1 MNNPLENILRD
12 QKQKQR
18 TFGIT
23 ENLLEKPVPR
33 FYGAGDHKVQLA
45 YITPDEAKLLA
56 DLDLHNSNPPN
67 PGPEGIPNFNDPG
80 TGMSGSQMSAAE
92 RGDVKGSGMSK
103 SEVAG
108 IQAGFN
114 AAAAGQQASQNF
126 MNNQNQ
132 NQNQNQNTTT
142 TPTTPQD
149 DKQYTHNFLD
159 ALFNKDLSFKFDPK
173 MDYVNRVY
181 GGLNDVQ
188 KNRILN
194 RIDPTGNLFGG
205 DFDAFS
211 SMAANDLYSK
221 DNFSF
226 KGLYD
231 NVKDYFTGIPDAIA
245 NYKPQM
251 PTQEGLVDLAKNVGY
266 QGFFNPAMAVIT
278 GSPFSLFGSIVLGKG
293 PYNLTKEGT
302 YDPSLGDIANLT
314 NAPANYVDA
323 ISNYQGGLTPE
334 QMAQVA
340 SGMAAKAEEKA
351 NTKSGD
357 EPTAEE
363 RAALQAQMD
372 AQSTAAYKNTLTEQQ
387 LRVYERLEEQG
398 YTDDYIRAYLGF
410 L

>member
-1 MNNPLENILRD
+1 MNNPLENILRN

-56 DLDLHNSNPPN
+56 DLDLHDSSPPN
-67 PGPEGIPNFNDPG
+67 PGPGGIPNFNDPG
-80 TGMSGSQMSAAE
+80 TGMSGTQTSAAE
-92 RGDVKGSGMSK
+92 KNERDRTKQERADLAVGPSFGD
-103 SEVAG
+103 
-108 IQAGFN
+108 
-114 AAAAGQQASQNF
+114 NF
-126 MNNQNQ
+126 PGGN

-142 TPTTPQD
+142 TTTTTPTTPQD
-149 DKQYTHNFLD
+149 EPQYTHNFLD
-159 ALFNKDLSFKFDPK
+159 SLFNKDLTFRFDPK

-181 GGLNDVQ
+181 GGLNNVQ
-188 KNRILN
+188 KNKILN
-194 RIDPTGNLFGG
+194 RIDPTGDLFGG

-211 SMAANDLYSK
+211 SMAANDLYSN
-221 DNFSF
+221 DNFSL
-226 KGLYD
+226 KGAYD
-231 NVKDYFTGIPDAIA
+231 SVKNYFTGIPDAIA
-245 NYKPQM
+245 NYNPQM

-266 QGFFNPAMAVIT
+266 QGLFNPAMAVIT
-278 GSPFSLFGSIVLGKG
+278 GSPFSLFGSIILGKG

-302 YDPSLGDIANLT
+302 YDPSLGAIANLT

-323 ISNYQGGLTPE
+323 ISNYQGGLTGE
-334 QMAQVA
+334 QMAQIA
-340 SGMAAKAEEKA
+340 SGQAAKAEVQN

-363 RAALQAQMD
+363 RAALHAQMD

-387 LRVYERLEEQG
+387 LRVYERLEGQG